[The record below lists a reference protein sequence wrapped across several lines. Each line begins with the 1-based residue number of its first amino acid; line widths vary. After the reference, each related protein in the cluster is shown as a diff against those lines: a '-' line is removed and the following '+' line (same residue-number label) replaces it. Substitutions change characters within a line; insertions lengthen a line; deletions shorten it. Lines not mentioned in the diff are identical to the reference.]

1 MDDPTRLL
9 LLYFIMPVWFLAG
22 FADYLCHRAT
32 DIAQTTGS
40 KESLLHLLMF
50 GEIAVP
56 LLMCLF
62 LDINALVF
70 AAMIVAFIAHEAT
83 ALWDVSYAIDKRYV
97 SPIEQHVHSF
107 LEMIPLMAGSFVAVL
122 HWPQLLALFG
132 LGAEPARF
140 AVTWKSEPVSVYYIA
155 AMLGA
160 ALLFELLPYLEE
172 LWRGLKAGH
181 RLNRARSRIPEQ
193 RTAVNRQ

>member
-1 MDDPTRLL
+1 MIADPTQTL

-32 DIAQTTGS
+32 NIAHTAGP

-50 GEIAVP
+50 GEMAVP

-62 LDINALVF
+62 LEINALVF
-70 AAMIVAFIAHEAT
+70 AVMIAAFIAHEAT

-97 SPIEQHVHSF
+97 SPLEQHVHSF

-122 HWPQLLALFG
+122 HWPQFIALFG
-132 LGAEPARF
+132 LGSEAPRF
-140 AVTWKSEPVSVYYIA
+140 VIAWKSEPVPAVYVFSV
-155 AMLGA
+155 LGA
-160 ALLFELLPYLEE
+160 SLFLELLPYLEE
-172 LWRGLKAGH
+172 LWRGL
-181 RLNRARSRIPEQ
+181 RARAGTVRGS
-193 RTAVNRQ
+193 AA

>member
-1 MDDPTRLL
+1 MDDPVRIL

-22 FADYLCHRAT
+22 LADYLCHRAT
-32 DIAQTTGS
+32 DIAHTAGP

-50 GEIAVP
+50 AEIAVP

-62 LDINALVF
+62 FEIDALVF
-70 AAMIVAFIAHEAT
+70 AVMIAGFLAHEAT
-83 ALWDVSYAIDKRYV
+83 ALWDVSYAIEHRYV

-107 LEMIPLMAGSFVAVL
+107 LEMIPLMAGAFVAIL

-132 LGAEPARF
+132 LGAETARF
-140 AVTWKSEPVSVYYIA
+140 TLELKEESLPIAYIVAV
-155 AMLGA
+155 LGA

-172 LWRGLKAGH
+172 LWRGLNAQA
-181 RLNRARSRIPEQ
+181 RRAR
-193 RTAVNRQ
+193 

>member
-1 MDDPTRLL
+1 MIADPTQTL

-22 FADYLCHRAT
+22 LTDYLCHRAT
-32 DIAQTTGS
+32 DIAHTTGP

-50 GEIAVP
+50 GEIAIP

-70 AAMIVAFIAHEAT
+70 AVMIAAFIAHEAT
-83 ALWDVSYAIDKRYV
+83 ALWDVSYAIDKRYI
-97 SPIEQHVHSF
+97 SPFEQHVHSF

-122 HWPQLLALFG
+122 HWPQFIALFG
-132 LGAEPARF
+132 FGSEAARF
-140 AVTWKSEPVSVYYIA
+140 AIAWKSEPLPVVYIFA
-155 AMLGA
+155 VLGA

-172 LWRGLKAGH
+172 LWRGVRATKAAPAG
-181 RLNRARSRIPEQ
+181 
-193 RTAVNRQ
+193 RTAG